1 MRVSVWHTSLLS
13 EDIPLG
19 QVNLSLG
26 SVTLSTDHTAW
37 YSLSSRPTVAGQTPK
52 QDLGQ
57 MRLKVTYSRDYIF
70 PRATYEPMIDLLL
83 DSLNSKVRLG
93 GRGGEG
99 ISLDSLTYMQNLTDS
114 TVYILSE
121 VYKDRT
127 AMARSLVRIF
137 HALSKVRKKIH
148 NCAVLQLCH
157 VICHVTK

>member
-93 GRGGEG
+93 GGGG
-99 ISLDSLTYMQNLTDS
+99 GGYQS
-114 TVYILSE
+114 
-121 VYKDRT
+121 
-127 AMARSLVRIF
+127 
-137 HALSKVRKKIH
+137 
-148 NCAVLQLCH
+148 
-157 VICHVTK
+157 

>member
-37 YSLSSRPTVAGQTPK
+37 YSLCSRPTVAGQTPK

-70 PRATYEPMIDLLL
+70 PRVTYEPMIDLLL
-83 DSLNSKVRLG
+83 DSLNSKVRLA
-93 GRGGEG
+93 GRAGVSVLTHF
-99 ISLDSLTYMQNLTDS
+99 ISLISYT
-114 TVYILSE
+114 
-121 VYKDRT
+121 R
-127 AMARSLVRIF
+127 RI
-137 HALSKVRKKIH
+137 
-148 NCAVLQLCH
+148 
-157 VICHVTK
+157 